1 MSSANSSI
9 FKLSKKLFI
18 FKKIYL
24 YYNIYIRNLKFFFKP
39 SQFGED
45 KKIIKLFKKKG
56 IYIDI
61 GCFHPVRQSNTF
73 LMHKLYWK
81 GINIDLN
88 PLTIDLFNIARPNDI
103 NICAAISN
111 KKGEK
116 NMYFHHELSSVNT
129 LDKNHTLFLKKHFG
143 IVDLKKKKIR
153 TKTITEILLKLKIK
167 NIDFLNIDIEGNE
180 LNVLKSI
187 NFKYFDI
194 GVICVEIINYKSFHK
209 KLKTDKNKIFNL
221 LKKNNY
227 SLKFRSAVNYVF
239 VKNIRLKK

>member
-9 FKLSKKLFI
+9 FKLSKKIFF
-18 FKKIYL
+18 FKKIYI
-24 YYNIYIRNLKFFFKP
+24 YYNIYIRNFKFFFKP

-56 IYIDI
+56 TYLDI

-73 LMHKLYWK
+73 LMHKLDWR

-88 PLTIDLFNIARPNDI
+88 PLTIDLFNIARPKDT
-103 NICAAISN
+103 NICAAVSN
-111 KKGEK
+111 KKENR

-153 TKTITEILLKLKIK
+153 TKTITEILLNLKIK
-167 NIDFLNIDIEGNE
+167 N
-180 LNVLKSI
+180 
-187 NFKYFDI
+187 
-194 GVICVEIINYKSFHK
+194 
-209 KLKTDKNKIFNL
+209 
-221 LKKNNY
+221 
-227 SLKFRSAVNYVF
+227 R
-239 VKNIRLKK
+239 

>member
-1 MSSANSSI
+1 M
-9 FKLSKKLFI
+9 
-18 FKKIYL
+18 
-24 YYNIYIRNLKFFFKP
+24 
-39 SQFGED
+39 
-45 KKIIKLFKKKG
+45 
-56 IYIDI
+56 DI

-73 LMHKLYWK
+73 LMHKLEWR

-88 PLTIDLFNIARPNDI
+88 PLTIDLFNIARPKDT
-103 NICAAISN
+103 NICAAVSN
-111 KKGEK
+111 KKENR

-167 NIDFLNIDIEGNE
+167 NIDFLNIDIEGGE

-194 GVICVEIINYKSFHK
+194 KVICVEIINYKSFHK
-209 KLKTDKNKIFNL
+209 KLKTDKSKIFKL
-221 LKKNNY
+221 LKKNKY
-227 SLKFRSAVNYVF
+227 SLKFRSSINYIF
-239 VKNIRLKK
+239 IKKNIRLAK